1 MRSIFVDTNVLID
14 LLGDRKPFSKHA
26 VEIFSLAESQ
36 KIYLYT
42 SSHTITTAY
51 YVLKKYADE
60 SDLRKTFFDLLDF
73 IKIIAVDEDVV
84 KKALKSTSK
93 DFEDGIQLMS
103 ANTIKKIDSIV
114 TRNPKD
120 FKGSTIN
127 IITPDVFLAEFKNKK
142 TPE

>member
-1 MRSIFVDTNVLID
+1 MRSIFIDTNVLID

-26 VEIFSLAESQ
+26 IEIFSLAET
-36 KIYLYT
+36 KEIILYT
-42 SSHTITTAY
+42 SSHTIATTY

-60 SDLRKTFFDLLDF
+60 SELRKIFYGLLDF
-73 IKIIAVDEDVV
+73 VKIIAVDEDVIR
-84 KKALKSTSK
+84 KALMSTTK

-103 ANTIKKIDSIV
+103 AITMKKIDSIV

-120 FKGSTIN
+120 FKGSTIK
-127 IITPDVFLAEFKNKK
+127 IITPDKFLLDFKNKK